1 MISQLIGVLLTR
13 TIEQVDKG
21 QSESECEFV
30 IEATFGKSCTSLRT
44 LFVALLS
51 LIGRLH
57 SLQYRTH
64 PSPVSGCSSSN

>member
-21 QSESECEFV
+21 QNELECEFV
-30 IEATFGKSCTSLRT
+30 NEATFGKSCTSLRT
-44 LFVALLS
+44 FFVALFS

-64 PSPVSGCSSSN
+64 LSHVSGCSSLN